1 MTLGQ
6 RIQELRKQNGLSQEG
21 LGEALGVSR
30 QAVSK
35 WEGDNGIP
43 ELDTLIAMS
52 RLFGITIGELLG
64 VEEAV
69 PAAEPAEAESDRL
82 EAILQT
88 YISETQTH
96 QPPTRK
102 FRWEWIA
109 IAAAFLTVVVVVQFS
124 QIRSMRT
131 TVRQLQNQ
139 VGSLEVQVSNN
150 LNNLSGQIRNS
161 IYDILEEQS
170 QLLSTF
176 DWQAVEVDLE
186 KQEVTVRLNTTMKAY
201 PAGSKV
207 QFLLDWKKVDETIG
221 KTVSDWVD
229 GPDFSAEVTLPMS
242 YHTDVT
248 VRAMDADG
256 NVQEQLV
263 DTFYDL
269 HPENLQLHA
278 YNLMEPF
285 AITTTGFGVT
295 GTTAKSENPEV
306 DIFTIYP
313 QLFRPEE
320 AVITA
325 IVNGETVFSE
335 QMILPD
341 TADEHGGYG
350 ASIADGYFDMTLVV
364 GDTLEVKLEVTDNF
378 GRTQTFA
385 EGGTV
390 VYVRGSAPRLE
401 HTPMAAPVVGWE

>member
-64 VEEAV
+64 VEPAAT
-69 PAAEPAEAESDRL
+69 AAEPTEDESDRL
-82 EAILQT
+82 EAILQK

-102 FRWEWIA
+102 LRWEWLA
-109 IAAAFLTVVVVVQFS
+109 IAAAFLTVVIVVQFS
-124 QIRSMRT
+124 QIRSMRS

-161 IYDILEEQS
+161 IYAILEEQS
-170 QLLSTF
+170 QLLSTIE
-176 DWQAVEVDLE
+176 WQVVDADLE
-186 KQEVTVRLNTTMKAY
+186 KQEATVRLNATMKEY
-201 PAGSKV
+201 PAGSKG
-207 QFLLDWKKVDETIG
+207 QFLLDWKKVDETAG

-229 GPDFSAEVTLPMS
+229 GPDFSAEVTLPMNYS
-242 YHTDVT
+242 TAVT
-248 VRAMDADG
+248 VRVMDADG
-256 NVQEQLV
+256 NVQEQKV

-269 HPENLQLHA
+269 HPDGFQLQA
-278 YNLMEPF
+278 YNLMTPF
-285 AITTTGFGVT
+285 AITTTGFGVS
-295 GTTAKSENPEV
+295 GTTAKGENPKV
-306 DIFTIYP
+306 DIFTRYP
-313 QLFRPEE
+313 QLFWPKE
-320 AVITA
+320 AMITA

-341 TADEHGGYG
+341 TADEHGGYD

-378 GRTQTFA
+378 GRTQTFV

-401 HTPMAAPVVGWE
+401 HTPMATPVVGWE

>member
-6 RIQELRKQNGLSQEG
+6 RIQELRKHNGLSQEG

-64 VEEAV
+64 VEEAASA
-69 PAAEPAEAESDRL
+69 PAQPDNTAEEKL
-82 EAILQT
+82 EAILRK
-88 YISETQTH
+88 YIEAQ
-96 QPPTRK
+96 QREPQRK
-102 FRWEWIA
+102 IRWDWIA
-109 IAAAFLTVVVVVQFS
+109 VAAMTVVAIIIVLSFQLHSMGLTVQHLQS
-124 QIRSMRT
+124 QVS
-131 TVRQLQNQ
+131 
-139 VGSLEVQVSNN
+139 SLEVQVSNK

-170 QLLSTF
+170 QLLSTIE
-176 DWQAVEVDLE
+176 WQVADVDLE
-186 KQEVTVRLNTTMKAY
+186 KQEATVRLNATMKEY
-201 PAGSKV
+201 PAGSKG
-207 QFLLDWKKVDETIG
+207 QFLLDWQKVDETTG

-229 GPDFSAEVTLPMS
+229 GPDFSTEVTLPMN
-242 YHTDVT
+242 YRTAVT
-248 VRAMDADG
+248 VRVMDADG
-256 NVQEQLV
+256 NVQEQKV

-269 HPENLQLHA
+269 HPDSFQLQA
-278 YNLMEPF
+278 YNLMTPF
-285 AITTTGFGVT
+285 AITTTGLGVT
-295 GTTAKSENPEV
+295 GTTVKGEHPMV

-313 QLFRPEE
+313 QLFWPEK

-325 IVNGETVFSE
+325 SVNGELVFSE

-341 TADEHGGYG
+341 AADEHGGYG

>member
-64 VEEAV
+64 VEEAASA
-69 PAAEPAEAESDRL
+69 PAQPDNTAEEKL
-82 EAILQT
+82 EAILRK
-88 YISETQTH
+88 YIEAQ
-96 QPPTRK
+96 QREPQRK
-102 FRWEWIA
+102 IRWEWLA
-109 IAAAFLTVVVVVQFS
+109 IAAAFLTVVIVVQFS
-124 QIRSMRT
+124 QIRSMRS

-186 KQEVTVRLNTTMKAY
+186 KQEVTVRLNATMKAY

-207 QFLLDWKKVDETIG
+207 QFLLDWKKVDETTG

-295 GTTAKSENPEV
+295 GTTAKSENPEL
-306 DIFTIYP
+306 DIFTIYSQYF
-313 QLFRPEE
+313 QLF
-320 AVITA
+320 
-325 IVNGETVFSE
+325 
-335 QMILPD
+335 
-341 TADEHGGYG
+341 
-350 ASIADGYFDMTLVV
+350 
-364 GDTLEVKLEVTDNF
+364 
-378 GRTQTFA
+378 
-385 EGGTV
+385 
-390 VYVRGSAPRLE
+390 
-401 HTPMAAPVVGWE
+401 

>member
-6 RIQELRKQNGLSQEG
+6 RIQELRKQRGLSQEG

-64 VEEAV
+64 VEETV
-69 PAAEPAEAESDRL
+69 PAAEPVEDECDRL

-88 YISETQTH
+88 YISETQTR
-96 QPPTRK
+96 QPPARK
-102 FRWEWIA
+102 LRWEWLA
-109 IAAAFLTVVVVVQFS
+109 IVAAFLTVVIVVQFS

-161 IYDILEEQS
+161 IYAILEEQS
-170 QLLSTF
+170 KLLSTIE
-176 DWQAVEVDLE
+176 WQVVDANLE
-186 KQEVTVRLNTTMKAY
+186 KQEATVRLNATMKEY
-201 PAGSKV
+201 PAGSKG
-207 QFLLDWKKVDETIG
+207 QFLLDWQKVDETTG

-229 GPDFSAEVTLPMS
+229 GPDFSAEVTLPMN
-242 YHTDVT
+242 YHTAVT
-248 VRAMDADG
+248 VRVMDADG
-256 NVQEQLV
+256 NVQEQKV

-269 HPENLQLHA
+269 HPDSFQLQA
-278 YNLMEPF
+278 YNLMTPF
-285 AITTTGFGVT
+285 AITTTGLGVT
-295 GTTAKSENPEV
+295 GTTVKGEHPMV

-313 QLFRPEE
+313 QLFWPEK

-325 IVNGETVFSE
+325 SVNGELVFSE

-341 TADEHGGYG
+341 AADEHGGYG
-350 ASIADGYFDMTLVV
+350 ASIADGYFDMNLVV

-378 GRTQTFA
+378 GRTQTFV

-390 VYVRGSAPRLE
+390 VHVRGEGPRLE
-401 HTPMAAPVVGWE
+401 HTPMAAPVVGLD

>member
-6 RIQELRKQNGLSQEG
+6 RIQELRKHNGLSQEG

-64 VEEAV
+64 VEEAASA
-69 PAAEPAEAESDRL
+69 PAQPDNTAEEKL
-82 EAILQT
+82 EAILRK
-88 YISETQTH
+88 YIEAQ
-96 QPPTRK
+96 QREPQRK
-102 FRWEWIA
+102 IRWEWLA
-109 IAAAFLTVVVVVQFS
+109 IAAAFLTVVIVVQFS
-124 QIRSMRT
+124 QIRSMRS

-161 IYDILEEQS
+161 IYAILEEQS

-176 DWQAVEVDLE
+176 DWQAVDVDLE
-186 KQEVTVRLNTTMKAY
+186 KQEVTVRLNATMKAY

-229 GPDFSAEVTLPMS
+229 GPDFLAEVTLPMN

-248 VRAMDADG
+248 VRVLDADG
-256 NVQEQLV
+256 NVQEQKV

-269 HPENLQLHA
+269 HPDSFQLQA
-278 YNLMEPF
+278 YNLMTPF
-285 AITTTGFGVT
+285 AITATGLGVT
-295 GTTAKSENPEV
+295 GTTVKGEHPMV

-313 QLFRPEE
+313 QLFWPEK
-320 AVITA
+320 AVLTA
-325 IVNGETVFSE
+325 AVNGETVFSE

-341 TADEHGGYG
+341 AADEHGGYG